1 MLHIDLMLG
10 AKGNHA
16 SELRRCFAQ
25 SGSVEGVVRCAVDL
39 LRQA

>member
-1 MLHIDLMLG
+1 
-10 AKGNHA
+10 
-16 SELRRCFAQ
+16 LRRCFAK